1 MSNLRDSLENILA
14 WQERNR
20 PEYVSQLQPGLT
32 EEEIEEKLKHI
43 PFRLPKEVYQLYQW
57 RNGSTFDYFLPGSGF
72 LFLPLERAIEEYQ
85 LNADI
90 HSTDDEYDEAD
101 TDDEY
106 DEADD
111 DWNPYY
117 FPVFF
122 EGIENFFVIG
132 SDEQQN
138 ESPVIYYFIEDGS
151 HDIFCSSLT
160 KMIQVIAECY
170 DTGAY
175 FLTEEVVRQ
184 RLLLREDEVKVAQ
197 VLRKYNPE
205 LLDVTLKE
213 LQQVQNEL
221 SYRRLNSITYR
232 LMWYKDSRTVEPL
245 IDLLQISKSDDKS
258 VDDIFQVQA
267 LAACILGKLN
277 DTRAVQSLIDIL
289 DSESPIT
296 RRDAAESLGNL
307 GDSKAIEPLINA
319 LQDSD
324 ELTQNQAAFS
334 LLKLNAVD
342 ALIKALKSDI
352 PDIRLKAVK
361 TLGLIK
367 SYQEESCS
375 QDIVNRVIEALS
387 ILSED
392 PLRSVREAVQTS
404 LNKLR
409 M

>member
-1 MSNLRDSLENILA
+1 MSDLRDSLDKFLA

-20 PEYVSQLQPGLT
+20 PEYASHLQPGLT

-57 RNGSTFDYFLPGSGF
+57 RNGSTFDYFLPGAGF
-72 LFLPLERAIEEYQ
+72 IFLPLERAIEEYE

-90 HSTDDEYDEAD
+90 HSTDNEYDEPE
-101 TDDEY
+101 EY
-106 DEADD
+106 
-111 DWNPYY
+111 WNPYY
-117 FPVFF
+117 FSIFF

-132 SDEQQN
+132 SDKQQD

-175 FLTEEVVRQ
+175 YITEKAARQ
-184 RLLLREDEVKVAQ
+184 RLVEDEIKVAQ
-197 VLRKYNPE
+197 VLGKYNPE
-205 LLDVTLKE
+205 LLDATLKE
-213 LQQVQNEL
+213 LKQVQNEL
-221 SYRRLNSITYR
+221 SYRKLVSITYR

-245 IDLLQISKSDDKS
+245 IDLLQVSKPGEKS
-258 VDDIFQVQA
+258 VDDIFLVQA
-267 LAACILGKLN
+267 LAACILGRLN
-277 DTRAVQSLIDIL
+277 DKRAVQPLINVL
-289 DSESPIT
+289 DSESRMT
-296 RRDAAESLGNL
+296 RLRAAESLGNL
-307 GDSKAIEPLINA
+307 GDSKAIEPLINT
-319 LQDSD
+319 LQDRD

-342 ALIKALKSDI
+342 ALIEVLKSDI

-375 QDIVNRVIEALS
+375 QDVVNRVIEALS

-392 PLRSVREAVQTS
+392 PLRSIREAAQKS
-404 LNKLR
+404 LNELKP
-409 M
+409 